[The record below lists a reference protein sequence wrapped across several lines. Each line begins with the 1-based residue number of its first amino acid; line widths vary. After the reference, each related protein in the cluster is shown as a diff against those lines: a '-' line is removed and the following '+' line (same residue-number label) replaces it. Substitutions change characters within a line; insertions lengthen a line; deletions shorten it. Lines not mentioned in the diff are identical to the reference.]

1 MSAPHL
7 YWRLISCTRC
17 LKKTPSQGGP
27 AKDDYTGALIRQR
40 VCPSLF
46 IYSGLNSDYACAYCL
61 LLLCLSQFSIS
72 HRLLGVC
79 YASGNKT

>member
-40 VCPSLF
+40 VIPSLF
-46 IYSGLNSDYACAYCL
+46 IYSDLICL
-61 LLLCLSQFSIS
+61 CVLFAPAVSITVFHLPS
-72 HRLLGVC
+72 SVGIVLRVR
-79 YASGNKT
+79 